1 MQIIS
6 NACELLTPR
15 RLKRNDFADDFNPIR
30 IGGGRNQPYGL
41 LIAFKHAKMEK
52 LKNKNL
58 KKRPPLAPT
67 PHQYPGIH
75 RIYTYALHRPCGMLK
90 ISENGQLRNFA
101 DI

>member
-52 LKNKNL
+52 LKNRNSKKNAI
-58 KKRPPLAPT
+58 RNPPHPT
-67 PHQYPGIH
+67 ITHGFIVYT
-75 RIYTYALHRPCGMLK
+75 RIGHVLSLV
-90 ISENGQLRNFA
+90 L
-101 DI
+101 

>member
-1 MQIIS
+1 MKNLQ
-6 NACELLTPR
+6 NTPILIGLIPIYIG
-15 RLKRNDFADDFNPIR
+15 LKPIR

-67 PHQYPGIH
+67 PHQYPGIY
-75 RIYTYALHRPCGMLK
+75 RIYEYRLHKASGV
-90 ISENGQLRNFA
+90 
-101 DI
+101 